1 MLQMKKQLLLVMLLT
16 APVLCNAQLRVG
28 DAVPEIELPNTKD
41 SMIKLSSLQGK
52 VVLIDFW
59 ASWCA
64 PCRAANPYIQKLY
77 SKYKDKGFE
86 VLGVSLDTK
95 QKEWLKAIKQ
105 DRLKYTQ
112 VIDNSGWRSKVAER
126 YFVELLPTNFLV
138 DRTGKIVA
146 IDLDGKELFD
156 KVKSL
161 VQ

>member
-1 MLQMKKQLLLVMLLT
+1 MLQMKKHLLLVMLLT
-16 APVLCNAQLRVG
+16 ASVLCNGQLRVG
-28 DAVPEIELPNTKD
+28 DTVPEIELPNTKD

-86 VLGVSLDTK
+86 VIGVSLDTK

-105 DRLKYTQ
+105 DRLKYLQ
-112 VIDNSGWRSKVAER
+112 VIDNTGWRSKVAER
-126 YFVELLPTNFLV
+126 YFVELLPTNFLL
-138 DRTGKIVA
+138 DRSGKIVA
-146 IDLDGKELFD
+146 IDLEGKELFD

>member
-28 DAVPEIELPNTKD
+28 DTVPEIELPNTKD
-41 SMIKLSSLQGK
+41 SVIKLSSLQGK

-64 PCRAANPYIQKLY
+64 PCRAVNPYIQKLY